1 MQMSV
6 IRGWIV
12 GSALVLASCVS
23 SHVMIGKARAPISPQ
38 DVQIYFQPPP
48 KYDQIAMLDTSS
60 RDSFSFTAQGKTD
73 AVIKRLKEQAAKL
86 GANGVLIQ
94 GLGDRPGGSVGIGFG
109 AASTNSGVG
118 VGTSSASYQK
128 AGSGVAIYVPPN

>member
-1 MQMSV
+1 MHMSV
-6 IRGWIV
+6 IRGWIL
-12 GSALVLASCVS
+12 GSALVLMSCVS
-23 SHVMIGKARAPISPQ
+23 SHVMIGKARPPISPQ

-73 AVIKRLKEQAAKL
+73 AVIKRLKDQAAKL

-94 GLGDRPGGSVGIGFG
+94 GIGDRPGGSVGIGFG